1 MEAGLQHREAAF
13 LARLPDPGGLR
24 RNPAEPAPTL
34 RRASLAG
41 SAGCFLGRRAHF
53 ELGFPGLYG
62 GNPFINRTSPFR
74 QVVSVHAR
82 LLHVKSLRHGDY
94 LGYGRLDR
102 DSLIGVIALGYADG
116 LRATHVLRLIGISL
130 GSIIKAGRLASQAGC
145 PRTPRSLILARRQ
158 I

>member
-1 MEAGLQHREAAF
+1 QTPAAF
-13 LARLPDPGGLR
+13 AGTL
-24 RNPAEPAPTL
+24 AEPAPTL

-53 ELGFPGLYG
+53 ELGFPGIGLYG

-116 LRATHVLRLIGISL
+116 LRATHVLRLIGISFP
-130 GSIIKAGRLASQAGC
+130 GGWRLRPGAHGHLD
-145 PRTPRSLILARRQ
+145 P
-158 I
+158 